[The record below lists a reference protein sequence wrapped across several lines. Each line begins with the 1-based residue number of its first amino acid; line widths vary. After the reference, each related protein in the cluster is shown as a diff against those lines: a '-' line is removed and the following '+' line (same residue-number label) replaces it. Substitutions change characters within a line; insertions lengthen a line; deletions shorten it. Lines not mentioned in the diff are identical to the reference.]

1 MLLLAA
7 MALTSAILLNSCCT
21 KEQKSTCIEFPEPAR
36 PAGQQDVLQLKC
48 DPIDT
53 VRIAFIGVGT
63 RGSGAVKRYTQIDGV
78 KIVALCDL
86 VPAYIERAQNIL
98 KEAGLPAAEVY
109 CGEEDLWKKI
119 CERDDIDLIY
129 VCTDWELHTPIAVY
143 AMEHGKHVAT
153 EVPAALTID
162 ECWQLVNTAEKTRR
176 HCMMLENC
184 CYDFFEMATLN
195 MAQQGLFGEVVH
207 TEGAYNHDLRAY
219 CMNDT
224 TGYHDMWRLKYNA
237 AHTGNPYPTHGLG
250 PIAQIMNIHRGDKM
264 DYLVSVSSDQFG
276 LTDAAILHHGP
287 ESDFAKREYKLG
299 DMNTTIIR
307 TAKGKTI
314 MIQHDVTTPRPYSR
328 IHQVVGTRGFAQK
341 YPTDWTRFSSTRR
354 AERRRERG
362 SVEALRTSYYER
374 VW

>member
-109 CGEEDLWKKI
+109 CGEEDLWKKV

-176 HCMMLENC
+176 HCMML
-184 CYDFFEMATLN
+184 
-195 MAQQGLFGEVVH
+195 V
-207 TEGAYNHDLRAY
+207 R
-219 CMNDT
+219 
-224 TGYHDMWRLKYNA
+224 
-237 AHTGNPYPTHGLG
+237 
-250 PIAQIMNIHRGDKM
+250 RGG
-264 DYLVSVSSDQFG
+264 S
-276 LTDAAILHHGP
+276 H
-287 ESDFAKREYKLG
+287 
-299 DMNTTIIR
+299 
-307 TAKGKTI
+307 
-314 MIQHDVTTPRPYSR
+314 
-328 IHQVVGTRGFAQK
+328 
-341 YPTDWTRFSSTRR
+341 
-354 AERRRERG
+354 RRRLQ
-362 SVEALRTSYYER
+362 S
-374 VW
+374 